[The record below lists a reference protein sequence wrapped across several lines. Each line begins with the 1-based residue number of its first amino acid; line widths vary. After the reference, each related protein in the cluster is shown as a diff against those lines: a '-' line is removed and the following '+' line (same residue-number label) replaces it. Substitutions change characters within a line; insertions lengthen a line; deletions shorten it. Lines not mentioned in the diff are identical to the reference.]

1 MAAGNR
7 DRRDQLMPQLV
18 RQLLELGVVERAQI
32 RGFVDPIEQ
41 WRGTIGTHSLYPAD
55 VWEGLRRIDPL
66 SMTFIGPLPPLQLS
80 YRRGRLV
87 SPAPAPSAA
96 LSIDTGSVLGLHGF
110 GAGGPA
116 VLVERDF
123 LDPRLGSAQQRVAM
137 GLERLA
143 PLVDEDRGL
152 KLDVALFQAIDDGF
166 ELLQRLLEVHGLDV
180 GVVFRFG
187 HGPR

>member
-41 WRGTIGTHSLYPAD
+41 RRGTIGTHSLYPAD

-66 SMTFIGPLPPLQLS
+66 SMTFTGPPSPLQVS
-80 YRRGRLV
+80 YGRGWIV
-87 SPAPAPSAA
+87 SPGRAPSAA
-96 LSIDTGSVLGLHGF
+96 FSLDLGSVLDVERL
-110 GAGGPA
+110 GAGGLA

-123 LDPRLGSAQQRVAM
+123 LDPRLGFSQKRVAM
-137 GLERLA
+137 GLQRLA
-143 PLVDEDRGL
+143 PLIDEDRGL
-152 KLDVALFQAIDDGF
+152 
-166 ELLQRLLEVHGLDV
+166 
-180 GVVFRFG
+180 
-187 HGPR
+187 